1 METEMGLW
9 IDHRQAFI
17 VTLVGQGEE
26 VTRIT
31 SDIEKTVR
39 YDASHGS
46 HDDTTEIRRDRQDR
60 RFDEQLNRYYDEIAS
75 HLREA
80 TSILILGP
88 GEAKVEL
95 QERLGGHG
103 LRNHVV
109 AVNAADKMTDAQIAA
124 EVRQHFRESQRG
136 ANRTTQQ
143 QQTTKET

>member
-9 IDHRQAFI
+9 IDHRQAVI
-17 VTLVGQGEE
+17 VTLVDQVEE

-31 SDIEKTVR
+31 SAIEKTVR
-39 YDASHGS
+39 YGASHGS
-46 HDDTTEIRRDRQDR
+46 HDDTTEIREDR

-95 QERLGGHG
+95 QERLEGHG
-103 LRNHVV
+103 LRDHIV
-109 AVNAADKMTDAQIAA
+109 AVNAADKMTDDQIAA

-136 ANRTTQQ
+136 AARITQQ
-143 QQTTKET
+143 QPTAKAT

>member
-1 METEMGLW
+1 MEIKMGLW
-9 IDHRQAFI
+9 IDHRQAVI
-17 VTLVGQGEE
+17 VTLVDQVEK

-31 SDIEKTVR
+31 SDIEKTVQ
-39 YDASHGS
+39 YGTSHGS
-46 HDDTTEIRRDRQDR
+46 HDDTTEIRRDRQDK

-75 HLREA
+75 YLREA

-95 QERLGGHG
+95 QESLESHG
-103 LRNHVV
+103 LRDHVV

-136 ANRTTQQ
+136 GNRTTR
-143 QQTTKET
+143 